1 MKINTCNLLIKTDKD
16 ISQESN
22 KLRGYIGNKFKNHPL
37 LHNHYGNEK
46 FLYSYPLVQ
55 YHILDGQAMIFGI
68 EEGVDVLKD
77 ISGDLKELNLDHTH
91 YSIEEKIIREKEV
104 DVNTSNE
111 EYHYKFI
118 TPWLALN
125 TQNFKKYNN
134 LDDWKEKKLFLNKIL
149 IGNILSMAK
158 GLGIIVNRRIYVKI
172 HLEPVSVNY
181 KSVKMLGFTG
191 EFKVRFKIPDYFGF
205 GKGVS
210 QGFGSV
216 KQIIDEE

>member
-1 MKINTCNLLIKTDKD
+1 MKINTCNLLIKTNKD
-16 ISQESN
+16 ISQQSS
-22 KLRGYIGNKFKNHPL
+22 KLRGYIGNEFKNHPL

-55 YHILDGQAMIFGI
+55 YHILDGQAMLLGI
-68 EEGVDVLKD
+68 EEGVDVIKD
-77 ISGDLKELNLDHTH
+77 ISSDLKELKLDNTS
-91 YSIEEKIIREKEV
+91 YLIEEKIIREKEV
-104 DVNTSNE
+104 DVNTTNE
-111 EYHYKFI
+111 ELHYKFV

-134 LDDWKEKKLFLNKIL
+134 IEDWREKKLFLNKIL

-158 GLGIIVNRRIYVKI
+158 GLGIIVNRRIYVKT
-172 HLEPVSVNY
+172 HLKPVSVEY
-181 KSVKMLGFTG
+181 KSVKMIGFTG

-216 KQIIDEE
+216 KRIIDEE

>member
-1 MKINTCNLLIKTDKD
+1 MNIDICNFIIKTDKE
-16 ISQESN
+16 ISASAS
-22 KLRGYIGNKFKNHPL
+22 KLRGYIGNQFENQVI
-37 LHNHYGNEK
+37 LHNHYGDGR

-55 YHILDGQAMIFGI
+55 YKIINGQAIIVGI
-68 EEGVDVLKD
+68 EDGANVLKE
-77 ISGDLKELNLDHTH
+77 ISSDLKELKLDKK
-91 YSIEEKIIREKEV
+91 YLIEEKIIREKEV
-104 DVNTSNE
+104 DVNTTNE
-111 EYHYKFI
+111 ELHYKFV

-134 LDDWKEKKLFLNKIL
+134 IEDWREKKLFLNKIL

-158 GLGIIVNRRIYVKI
+158 GLGIIVNRRIYVKT
-172 HLEPVSVNY
+172 HLKPVSVDY

-216 KQIIDEE
+216 KRIIDEE

>member
-1 MKINTCNLLIKTDKD
+1 MDNT
-16 ISQESN
+16 
-22 KLRGYIGNKFKNHPL
+22 Y
-37 LHNHYGNEK
+37 
-46 FLYSYPLVQ
+46 
-55 YHILDGQAMIFGI
+55 
-68 EEGVDVLKD
+68 
-77 ISGDLKELNLDHTH
+77 

-104 DVNTSNE
+104 DVNTSND

-125 TQNFKKYNN
+125 THNFKKYNN

-158 GLGIIVNRRIYVKI
+158 GLGIIVNRRIYVKT

-210 QGFGSV
+210 HGFGSV
-216 KQIIDEE
+216 KQIIDE

>member
-55 YHILDGQAMIFGI
+55 YHIFDGQAMIFGI
-68 EEGVDVLKD
+68 EEGVDALKD
-77 ISGDLKELNLDHTH
+77 ISSDLKELKLDNTY

-104 DVNTSNE
+104 DVNTSND

-125 TQNFKKYNN
+125 THNFKKYNN

-158 GLGIIVNRRIYVKI
+158 GLGIIVNRRIYVKT

-210 QGFGSV
+210 HGFGSV
-216 KQIIDEE
+216 KQIIDE

>member
-104 DVNTSNE
+104 DVYTSNE
-111 EYHYKFI
+111 LYPHIIHYI
-118 TPWLALN
+118 
-125 TQNFKKYNN
+125 Y
-134 LDDWKEKKLFLNKIL
+134 LFLFL
-149 IGNILSMAK
+149 L
-158 GLGIIVNRRIYVKI
+158 LFFQYY
-172 HLEPVSVNY
+172 L
-181 KSVKMLGFTG
+181 LLL
-191 EFKVRFKIPDYFGF
+191 
-205 GKGVS
+205 
-210 QGFGSV
+210 
-216 KQIIDEE
+216 

>member
-91 YSIEEKIIREKEV
+91 YSIEEKIIRE
-104 DVNTSNE
+104 
-111 EYHYKFI
+111 
-118 TPWLALN
+118 
-125 TQNFKKYNN
+125 
-134 LDDWKEKKLFLNKIL
+134 IL

-158 GLGIIVNRRIYVKI
+158 GLGIIVNRRIYVKT